1 MAEESGK
8 ALEML
13 AVALEKEQK
22 GRDFYKEAAEKCA
35 NDLGKEVFRTL
46 MVEEGIHI
54 KRVKEI
60 YEGLQGGKVWTAE
73 WKAHKMDSPD
83 LDKLVRERISK
94 LGPKA
99 KGETGDVEALGI
111 GVEMEQGAITF
122 YEENL
127 ERSVDPLER
136 EFITCMIAEEQSHYR
151 ALADLKLY
159 LENPESWFAEMEHST
174 LDGA

>member
-1 MAEESGK
+1 MAEGSDR

-13 AVALEKEQK
+13 AVALEKEQT

-35 NDLGKEVFRTL
+35 NDLGKELFRTL
-46 MVEEGIHI
+46 MVEEGVHI

-60 YEGLQGGKVWTAE
+60 YEGLRGGKVWTQE
-73 WKAHKMDSPD
+73 WKAHRIDNPD

-99 KGETGDVEALGI
+99 KGETGDIEALGI
-111 GVEMEQGAITF
+111 GLEMEQGAINF
-122 YEENL
+122 YGDSL
-127 ERSVDPLER
+127 VKAVDPLER
-136 EFITCMIAEEQSHYR
+136 EFVTCMIDEEKCHYR

-159 LENPESWFAEMEHST
+159 LENPESWFTEHEHHV